1 MTAADVGAGSSVDE
15 RQSSS
20 ARADGSLKSFDESVG
35 PRMSR
40 LRSGVTNVEFLAG
53 VVEVRFEL
61 ATSIRQHPAQ
71 LPPGSRDLHRNNLPE
86 EQSCLSGVV
95 R

>member
-1 MTAADVGAGSSVDE
+1 M
-15 RQSSS
+15 S
-20 ARADGSLKSFDESVG
+20 APEVAPTKDNPPVLVQDGSLKSFDESVG
-35 PRMSR
+35 PRMSW

-61 ATSIRQHPAQ
+61 APSIRQHSTQ
-71 LPPGSRDLHRNNLPE
+71 LPPGFRDLHNNDILE
-86 EQSCLSGVV
+86 EQSRLSGVA